1 MLVGYGRTS
10 TTDQEAGMEAQERD
24 LSAAGCDK
32 LFIEQV
38 SSVGKRQQLDAALDY
53 VREGDT
59 LVVTKLDRLARSV
72 PDPLPMVARLEGKNV
87 ALRVLA
93 MSGGQPLDTGTAI
106 GKLMLAVIGAVG
118 QFEREMML
126 ERQREG
132 IAKAK
137 RDGRYKG
144 RAPTVRRQAADIIRL
159 KHSGVTPT
167 EIASRL
173 GLAGRA
179 SIGFSADSTTGR
191 TRWPDAPSGRATL
204 GAHITDQQSRLAMAI
219 GSAVEGGSLIYV
231 YDERGMMLFT
241 KARGSGPNDG
251 LLGFTGAT
259 VTMRSGS
266 VVYTYNEKGMM
277 LYTKGA

>member
-10 TTDQEAGMEAQERD
+10 TVDQQASIQAQERD

-38 SSVGKRQQLDAALDY
+38 SSMGKRQQLDAALDY
-53 VREGDT
+53 VRDGDT
-59 LVVTKLDRLARSV
+59 LIVTKLDRLARSV
-72 PDPLPMVARLEGKNV
+72 SDLLTMVARLEGKNV

-93 MSGGQPLDTGTAI
+93 MSGSQPLDTDTAI

-144 RAPTVRRQAADIIRL
+144 RAPTVRRKAAEITRL
-159 KHSGVTPT
+159 KDAGVTPT
-167 EIASRL
+167 EIAKKL
-173 GLAGRA
+173 GIGRA
-179 SIGFSADSTTGR
+179 SVYRMLA
-191 TRWPDAPSGRATL
+191 
-204 GAHITDQQSRLAMAI
+204 QQ
-219 GSAVEGGSLIYV
+219 
-231 YDERGMMLFT
+231 
-241 KARGSGPNDG
+241 NDG
-251 LLGFTGAT
+251 EHAI
-259 VTMRSGS
+259 
-266 VVYTYNEKGMM
+266 
-277 LYTKGA
+277 A

>member
-10 TTDQEAGMEAQERD
+10 TIDQEAGIEAQERD
-24 LSAAGCDK
+24 LLTAGCDK

-38 SSVGKRQQLDAALDY
+38 SSVGTRQQLDAALDY
-53 VREGDT
+53 VRDGDT
-59 LVVTKLDRLARSV
+59 LIVTKLDRLARSV
-72 PDPLPMVARLEGKNV
+72 PDLLTMVARLEGKNV

-159 KHSGVTPT
+159 KDAGVTPT
-167 EIASRL
+167 EIAVRL
-173 GLAGRA
+173 RIGRA
-179 SIGFSADSTTGR
+179 SVYRMLAEQNGCE
-191 TRWPDAPSGRATL
+191 RA
-204 GAHITDQQSRLAMAI
+204 AA
-219 GSAVEGGSLIYV
+219 
-231 YDERGMMLFT
+231 
-241 KARGSGPNDG
+241 
-251 LLGFTGAT
+251 
-259 VTMRSGS
+259 
-266 VVYTYNEKGMM
+266 
-277 LYTKGA
+277 